1 MVVLTAQMLVHFQL
15 KNMRSFT
22 LISKV
27 ALLLIV
33 AFTIESCS
41 KVPITG
47 RRQFNLLP
55 ESQLMGMSFQQYTDV
70 LNQSNTLPQG
80 DPRVEMVRK
89 VGENIA
95 KAAQKYLE
103 QNHQTKRTKGF
114 EWEFNVIDENIVN
127 AWCMPG
133 GKVAFYTGILPIT
146 ETEAGIAVVMGH
158 EVAHAIARHGNERMS
173 QQLAIQLGG
182 IGLSKAL
189 EEKPDAVKNIFLS
202 SYGVGSQLGSL
213 KYSRN
218 HESESDKM
226 GLIFMAMAGYNP
238 EEAIKFWERMSQVGG
253 QQPPEFMSTHP
264 SNETR
269 ISDLQAFMD
278 EAMGYYKK

>member
-1 MVVLTAQMLVHFQL
+1 
-15 KNMRSFT
+15 MRSFT

-189 EEKPDAVKNIFLS
+189 EEKSDAVKNIFLS